1 MNTISKIILIISII
15 IIGII
20 LVLVGFKREN
30 KIKEVMTYD
39 IIRVAD
45 EEFLVDNIKNIY
57 RTNAYSGEIK
67 IEFKDGTVL
76 YTTTYILKNK

>member
-1 MNTISKIILIISII
+1 
-15 IIGII
+15 
-20 LVLVGFKREN
+20 
-30 KIKEVMTYD
+30 MTYD
-39 IIRVAD
+39 VIKVAD
-45 EEFLVDNIKNIY
+45 EEFLVNNIKNIK

>member
-1 MNTISKIILIISII
+1 MNTISKIILIVSIT
-15 IIGII
+15 IIGITI
-20 LVLVGFKREN
+20 VFVGFQRED

-39 IIRVAD
+39 VIRVAD
-45 EEFLVDNIKNIY
+45 EEFLVDNIKSIN
-57 RTNAYSGEIK
+57 RTYAYSGEIK